1 MEFKYRGLRARL
13 EHVDVTDEEVT
24 RQLVR
29 LQQQSQRRTPVFDRP
44 SQNGDE
50 LVLDYAGFADGQQFA
65 GGTAEKQTLVLGS
78 GTFIPGFEEQL
89 VGKNPGDDVTV
100 HVTFPAQYHAP
111 ELAGKD
117 AEFRCH
123 IHEIRTV
130 APYALDDTFAKE
142 VGECETMDEMRQK
155 MRTSLEDYYAERAE
169 MELRERLLHQ
179 AAATMDFTPDPAEIS
194 KAVEEQLDTMSA
206 QLAQKNLTLED
217 YCKFTNSTLD
227 QMREDARPGA
237 EQAVR
242 IKALVRKVA
251 QLEDLHAA
259 EEDVAQALSEICRAN
274 HMTME
279 ELQPY
284 YDDAFAAAVDELGAW
299 IGKNGHSLIYGGS
312 ETGLM
317 GRLALSALAAGAEVT
332 GVEPRF
338 FVEQEVQCDQLT
350 RLIVTEDMPQRK
362 AKMIELGQA
371 FIAMPGGTGTLEE
384 ISEVMSLVSL
394 KKLNTPCILYNL
406 DGYYDSLKALL
417 SRMIAAG
424 LSTPERQKG
433 IYFARSL
440 AEIEEILARD

>member
-117 AEFRCH
+117 AEFRCR

-142 VGECETMDEMRQK
+142 VGECGTMDEMRQK

-217 YCKFTNSTLD
+217 YCKFTNLTLD

-251 QLEDLHAA
+251 QLEDLHAN
-259 EEDVAQALSEICRAN
+259 VVRQLCLKHSE
-274 HMTME
+274 
-279 ELQPY
+279 
-284 YDDAFAAAVDELGAW
+284 
-299 IGKNGHSLIYGGS
+299 
-312 ETGLM
+312 
-317 GRLALSALAAGAEVT
+317 
-332 GVEPRF
+332 
-338 FVEQEVQCDQLT
+338 
-350 RLIVTEDMPQRK
+350 
-362 AKMIELGQA
+362 
-371 FIAMPGGTGTLEE
+371 
-384 ISEVMSLVSL
+384 
-394 KKLNTPCILYNL
+394 
-406 DGYYDSLKALL
+406 
-417 SRMIAAG
+417 
-424 LSTPERQKG
+424 
-433 IYFARSL
+433 
-440 AEIEEILARD
+440 

>member
-65 GGTAEKQTLVLGS
+65 GGTAENQTLVLGS

-284 YDDAFAAAVDELGAW
+284 YDDAFAAAVEYSILLA
-299 IGKNGHSLIYGGS
+299 KVTKLIR
-312 ETGLM
+312 T
-317 GRLALSALAAGAEVT
+317 SAVL
-332 GVEPRF
+332 
-338 FVEQEVQCDQLT
+338 
-350 RLIVTEDMPQRK
+350 ED
-362 AKMIELGQA
+362 
-371 FIAMPGGTGTLEE
+371 
-384 ISEVMSLVSL
+384 
-394 KKLNTPCILYNL
+394 
-406 DGYYDSLKALL
+406 
-417 SRMIAAG
+417 
-424 LSTPERQKG
+424 
-433 IYFARSL
+433 
-440 AEIEEILARD
+440 